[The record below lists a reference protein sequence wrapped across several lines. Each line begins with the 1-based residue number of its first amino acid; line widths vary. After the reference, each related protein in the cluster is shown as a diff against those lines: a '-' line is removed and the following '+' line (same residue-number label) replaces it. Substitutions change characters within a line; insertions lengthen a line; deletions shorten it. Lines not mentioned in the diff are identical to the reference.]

1 MFVSIPQTRANPRA
15 KKTERIPVH
24 PNRKLTLA
32 LLSGAA
38 IGAAATKALHAQQA
52 KPLPAYVISE
62 VDVTD
67 PATFQKYAQQVAP
80 TLAPYGGHFLA
91 RGGKVLPVEGPAPGR
106 VTLIA
111 FDSAEQ
117 ARAWEDSPAYSAIR
131 PIRQS
136 SAKSHI
142 FIAEGLPPQ

>member
-1 MFVSIPQTRANPRA
+1 MSPS
-15 KKTERIPVH
+15 
-24 PNRKLTLA
+24 RKLALA
-32 LLSGAA
+32 VLAGAA
-38 IGAAATKALHAQQA
+38 IGAAATSALHAQQA
-52 KPLPAYVISE
+52 KPLPGYVISE

-67 PATFQKYAQQVAP
+67 PDTFQKYAQQVAP

-91 RGGKVLPVEGPAPGR
+91 RGGKILPVEGPAPTR
-106 VTLIA
+106 VALIA

-117 ARAWEDSPAYSAIR
+117 AKAWEDSPAYSAIR

-142 FIAEGLPPQ
+142 FIVEGLPTQ